1 MPIKQLRVIYLFIL
15 FISANAFAEEG
26 NFQQQ
31 FQQLWTK
38 QDYPGLLRIAEPL
51 AKSGDPLAQGVLGGM
66 YQRGLGVEKDE
77 NEAIY
82 WFELSAQQ
90 GLSSSQ
96 YYLGTILLAKALA
109 EENDSALAISWLE
122 KAAEQKQGYA
132 EQTLGTIYKYG
143 LGVPVDLQ
151 RADFWLRRAEITL
164 KPETEAI
171 LKMLREP
178 SSQDKSE

>member
-1 MPIKQLRVIYLFIL
+1 MPIKQFIVICFSIFL
-15 FISANAFAEEG
+15 ISANAFAEEG
-26 NFQQQ
+26 IFRQQY
-31 FQQLWTK
+31 QQLLTK
-38 QDYPGLLRIAEPL
+38 QDYPSLLRITEPL

-77 NEAIY
+77 NAAIY

-96 YYLGTILLAKALA
+96 YYLGTILLVKALA
-109 EENDSALAISWLE
+109 EESDIEVAISWLE
-122 KAAEQKQGYA
+122 KAADQKQGLA

-143 LGVPVDLQ
+143 LGVPVNLQ

-164 KPETEAI
+164 RPQTEAI

-178 SSQDKSE
+178 SSQDKAE